1 MFVSHVR
8 YVTGTEQTKEKAT
21 AFTHEITVKLN
32 ASSTEFYLVK
42 MIIITTRHL
51 VLLCSMFA
59 ISTCFYVLLFLINT
73 SVI

>member
-42 MIIITTRHL
+42 MIIITRKNSFLGTWYYCAACL
-51 VLLCSMFA
+51 PFLPAFMFFCS
-59 ISTCFYVLLFLINT
+59 L
-73 SVI
+73 